1 MIPASMASVAS
12 LTWSLFSTG
21 LLFWT
26 STSKVQALLA
36 IGISI
41 GIGSGF
47 QTVGFDPK
55 SAKYS
60 SLCVLGAKLLLEGV
74 HPVFFRLGPFSH
86 LVLWLSRIAKSLAAG
101 CFLVGLGTAALEYKR
116 QWKCREAPRS
126 PLKNEGKA
134 PVKHEE
140 LASRIAPHDNIYDVA
155 DAMNRVFRRGQAG
168 VIVTDVSTERSITV
182 EFYWF
187 RPGVANGVNIEFS
200 ASATE
205 EEAINFTLDD
215 LTKYERIVLERGL
228 FRDLFLFLHQHAK
241 ETNEVSSGRRLYRG
255 ILP

>member
-86 LVLWLSRIAKSLAAG
+86 LVLWLSRISKSLAAG

>member
-1 MIPASMASVAS
+1 M
-12 LTWSLFSTG
+12 
-21 LLFWT
+21 
-26 STSKVQALLA
+26 QALLA

-86 LVLWLSRIAKSLAAG
+86 IVLWVSRIAKSLAAG
-101 CFLVGLGTAALEYKR
+101 CFLVGLGTAVLQYKR
-116 QWKCREAPRS
+116 QWKCRAVKS
-126 PLKNEGKA
+126 KGKA

-155 DAMNRVFRRGQAG
+155 DAMHRVFRRGQAG
-168 VIVTDVSTERSITV
+168 IIVTDVSTERSITV

-187 RPGVANGVNIEFS
+187 RPGVANGVDIEFS

-205 EEAINFTLDD
+205 EEAINFTIDD
-215 LTKYERIVLERGL
+215 LTKYEHIVLARGL
-228 FRDLFLFLHQHAK
+228 FRDLLLFLHQHAK